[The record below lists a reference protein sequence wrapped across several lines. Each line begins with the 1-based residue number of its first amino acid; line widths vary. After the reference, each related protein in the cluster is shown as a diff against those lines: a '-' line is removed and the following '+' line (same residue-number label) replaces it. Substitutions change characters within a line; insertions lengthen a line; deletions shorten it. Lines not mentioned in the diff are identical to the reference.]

1 MCVGCDMGINKS
13 GLTELFR
20 ARDASCPKGKKMEI
34 RKSLTTRYLTK
45 ECDCMKKK
53 FFVVIA
59 IIVVLVI
66 LLTPVRMNLK
76 DGGSVRYKALV
87 YEVTIIHQLAPE
99 VDGVKP
105 YIDGFEIKILGM
117 TVYRETNE

>member
-1 MCVGCDMGINKS
+1 
-13 GLTELFR
+13 
-20 ARDASCPKGKKMEI
+20 
-34 RKSLTTRYLTK
+34 
-45 ECDCMKKK
+45 MKKK

-87 YEVTIIHQLAPE
+87 YEAVSYTHLDVYKRQVYEVTKIHRLAPE

>member
-1 MCVGCDMGINKS
+1 
-13 GLTELFR
+13 
-20 ARDASCPKGKKMEI
+20 
-34 RKSLTTRYLTK
+34 
-45 ECDCMKKK
+45 MKKK

-59 IIVVLVI
+59 IIFII

-87 YEVTIIHQLAPE
+87 YEVTKIHQFSSE
-99 VDGVKP
+99 VDGLKP

-117 TVYRETNE
+117 TVYREIYE

>member
-1 MCVGCDMGINKS
+1 
-13 GLTELFR
+13 
-20 ARDASCPKGKKMEI
+20 
-34 RKSLTTRYLTK
+34 
-45 ECDCMKKK
+45 MKKK

-87 YEVTIIHQLAPE
+87 YEVTIIQSLPVAFRCSHR
-99 VDGVKP
+99 VRG
-105 YIDGFEIKILGM
+105 
-117 TVYRETNE
+117 

>member
-1 MCVGCDMGINKS
+1 MDGKVFKGSVGHQ
-13 GLTELFR
+13 ELAAWVDELETLR
-20 ARDASCPKGKKMEI
+20 VSTNRNLA
-34 RKSLTTRYLTK
+34 K

-76 DGGSVRYKALV
+76 DGGSV
-87 YEVTIIHQLAPE
+87 
-99 VDGVKP
+99 
-105 YIDGFEIKILGM
+105 
-117 TVYRETNE
+117 

>member
-1 MCVGCDMGINKS
+1 MRQNRFKSVAGLVGSLGTKQNDKS
-13 GLTELFR
+13 E
-20 ARDASCPKGKKMEI
+20 
-34 RKSLTTRYLTK
+34 
-45 ECDCMKKK
+45 K

-87 YEVTIIHQLAPE
+87 YEVTKIHRLAPE

>member
-1 MCVGCDMGINKS
+1 MQIHSNYGVGDK
-13 GLTELFR
+13 ELFPANR
-20 ARDASCPKGKKMEI
+20 NLA
-34 RKSLTTRYLTK
+34 K

-87 YEVTIIHQLAPE
+87 YEVTKIHQLSP
-99 VDGVKP
+99 
-105 YIDGFEIKILGM
+105 
-117 TVYRETNE
+117 